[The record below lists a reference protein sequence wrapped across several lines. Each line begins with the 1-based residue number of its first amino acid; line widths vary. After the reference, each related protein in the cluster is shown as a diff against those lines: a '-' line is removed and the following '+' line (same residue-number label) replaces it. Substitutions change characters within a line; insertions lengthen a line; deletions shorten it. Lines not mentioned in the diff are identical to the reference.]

1 VEINGEKCI
10 ITNELPIIDKVT
22 QGGEEPMDQKT
33 ILVIE
38 DDDIVAQT
46 IEHCLR
52 REGFRVI
59 LGQSGVEGLQLAR
72 RHQPN
77 LVVLDIIMPG
87 MDGLTV
93 CRQMRQDTIISE
105 TPVLMLTAKTGD
117 EDKVKGF
124 LAGAD
129 DYLSK
134 PFNVDE
140 FILRVR
146 AILRR
151 TESHRP
157 GSSRSNRVPISNE
170 NNQSDLLNIRGYQL
184 DTRTYELTIPDKGK
198 IRLTPIQYDLLFHLM
213 RHAGEVFSPTRL
225 LDEVWNYPL
234 DSGSPDLV
242 RVHIKNLR
250 ERVEIDPKE
259 PAFIETVPGFGYT
272 IRGIK

>member
-1 VEINGEKCI
+1 
-10 ITNELPIIDKVT
+10 
-22 QGGEEPMDQKT
+22 MDQKT

-52 REGFRVI
+52 RENFRVI
-59 LGQSGVEGLQLAR
+59 LAQSGVEGLQLCR

-93 CRQMRQDTIISE
+93 CRQMRQDPMIE
-105 TPVLMLTAKTGD
+105 DTPVLMLTAKTRD

-151 TESHRP
+151 TEGHRSHARP
-157 GSSRSNRVPISNE
+157 RNSVLPNGDETKADVIEIN
-170 NNQSDLLNIRGYQL
+170 GYSL
-184 DTRTYELTIPDKGK
+184 DTRTFELETPEKGK
-198 IRLTPIQYDLLFHLM
+198 IRLTP
-213 RHAGEVFSPTRL
+213 
-225 LDEVWNYPL
+225 
-234 DSGSPDLV
+234 
-242 RVHIKNLR
+242 
-250 ERVEIDPKE
+250 DP
-259 PAFIETVPGFGYT
+259 I
-272 IRGIK
+272 

>member
-1 VEINGEKCI
+1 
-10 ITNELPIIDKVT
+10 
-22 QGGEEPMDQKT
+22 MDQKS

-52 REGFRVI
+52 RENFRVI
-59 LGQSGVEGLQLAR
+59 LARTGIEGLQLAK
-72 RHQPN
+72 RHFPN

-87 MDGLTV
+87 MDGLIV
-93 CRQMRQDTIISE
+93 CQEMRADPNIADVPI
-105 TPVLMLTAKTGD
+105 LILTARTKD

-124 LAGAD
+124 MAGAD
-129 DYLSK
+129 DYLCK
-134 PFNVDE
+134 PFNIDE

-151 TESHRP
+151 TTPHKNEEL
-157 GSSRSNRVPISNE
+157 GSTPLQVK
-170 NNQSDLLNIRGYQL
+170 GYKL
-184 DTRTYELTIPDKGK
+184 DTRTFELFIPGGK
-198 IRLTPIQYDLLFHLM
+198 KVYLTPIQYDLLLHLM
-213 RHAGEVFSPTRL
+213 RHSGEVFSPNRL

-250 ERVEIDPKE
+250 ERVELDPKL
-259 PAFIETVPGFGYT
+259 PTFIETVPGFGYT
-272 IRGIK
+272 IREEKI

>member
-1 VEINGEKCI
+1 VDSKS
-10 ITNELPIIDKVT
+10 
-22 QGGEEPMDQKT
+22 

-38 DDDIVAQT
+38 DDDIVSQT

-52 REGFRVI
+52 RENFRVI
-59 LGQSGVEGLQLAR
+59 LARNGIEGLQLIR
-72 RHQPN
+72 RHVPD
-77 LVVLDIIMPG
+77 LVVLDLIMPG

-93 CRQMRQDTIISE
+93 CRELRADPVISDV
-105 TPVLMLTAKTGD
+105 PVLILTARTKD

-134 PFNVDE
+134 PFNLEE

-151 TESHRP
+151 TESHRLA
-157 GSSRSNRVPISNE
+157 GARGNRKLATKQGNSTSTIEVRN
-170 NNQSDLLNIRGYQL
+170 YVL
-184 DTRTYELTIPDKGK
+184 DTRTFELTIPGKEK

-213 RHAGEVFSPTRL
+213 SYAGEVFSPGRL
-225 LDEVWNYPL
+225 LDEVWNYPI

-250 ERVEIDPKE
+250 ERIEIDPKD
-259 PAFIETVPGFGYT
+259 PKFIETVSGFGYT
-272 IRGIK
+272 IKGEE

>member
-1 VEINGEKCI
+1 
-10 ITNELPIIDKVT
+10 
-22 QGGEEPMDQKT
+22 MDQKT

-52 REGFRVI
+52 RENFRVI
-59 LGQSGVEGLQLAR
+59 LGQSGGEGLQLAR

-87 MDGLTV
+87 MDGLAV
-93 CRQMRQDTIISE
+93 CRQMRQDAVIAD
-105 TPVLMLTAKTGD
+105 TPVLMLTAKTSD
-117 EDKVKGF
+117 EDKVRGF

-151 TESHRP
+151 TESHHMGTGRTGRKP
-157 GSSRSNRVPISNE
+157 AADTAGAEIIE
-170 NNQSDLLNIRGYQL
+170 IKGYQL
-184 DTRTYELTIPDKGK
+184 DTRTFELTIPDKGK

-213 RHAGEVFSPTRL
+213 RHSGEVFSPNRL

-250 ERVEIDPKE
+250 ERVENDPKD
-259 PAFIETVPGFGYT
+259 PTFIETVPGFGYT
-272 IRGIK
+272 VREKKE

>member
-1 VEINGEKCI
+1 
-10 ITNELPIIDKVT
+10 
-22 QGGEEPMDQKT
+22 MDSKS

-38 DDDIVAQT
+38 DDDIVSQT

-52 REGFRVI
+52 RENFRVI
-59 LGQSGVEGLQLAR
+59 LARNGVEGLQLVK
-72 RHQPN
+72 RHIPD

-93 CRQMRQDTIISE
+93 CREMRADPQVSDI
-105 TPVLMLTAKTGD
+105 PVLILTARTKD

-134 PFNVDE
+134 PFNIEE
-140 FILRVR
+140 FTLRVR

-151 TESHRP
+151 TEAHHS
-157 GSSRSNRVPISNE
+157 STSRSARKAASGSVVASPTLEIK
-170 NNQSDLLNIRGYQL
+170 GYVL
-184 DTRTYELTIPDKGK
+184 DTRTYELTIPGKEK
-198 IRLTPIQYDLLFHLM
+198 IRLTPIQYDLLYHLM
-213 RHAGEVFSPTRL
+213 DHAGEVFSPSRL
-225 LDEVWNYPL
+225 LDEVWNYPM

-250 ERVEIDPKE
+250 ERVETDPKD
-259 PAFIETVPGFGYT
+259 PKFIETVAGFGYT
-272 IRGIK
+272 VKGD

>member
-1 VEINGEKCI
+1 
-10 ITNELPIIDKVT
+10 
-22 QGGEEPMDQKT
+22 MDQKT

-52 REGFRVI
+52 RENFRVI
-59 LGQSGVEGLQLAR
+59 LAQTGIEGLQLAR

-93 CRQMRQDTIISE
+93 CREMRQDPVIAD
-105 TPVLMLTAKTGD
+105 TPVLMLTAKTRD
-117 EDKVKGF
+117 EDKVRGF

-151 TESHRP
+151 TESHRN
-157 GSSRSNRVPISNE
+157 GNGRGVSQAQAAGNSNTDILEIN
-170 NNQSDLLNIRGYQL
+170 GYRL
-184 DTRTYELTIPDKGK
+184 DTRTLELITPKKGR
-198 IRLTPIQYDLLFHLM
+198 IRLTPIQYDLLYHLM
-213 RHAGEVFSPTRL
+213 RHSGEIFSPNRL
-225 LDEVWNYPL
+225 LDEVWNYPS

-250 ERVEIDPKE
+250 ERIESDPKE
-259 PAFIETVPGFGYT
+259 PVFIETIQGFGYT
-272 IRGIK
+272 IRSEK

>member
-1 VEINGEKCI
+1 
-10 ITNELPIIDKVT
+10 
-22 QGGEEPMDQKT
+22 MDQKT

-52 REGFRVI
+52 RENFRVI
-59 LGQSGVEGLQLAR
+59 LAQTGIEGLQLAR

-93 CRQMRQDTIISE
+93 CRQMRQDPTIE
-105 TPVLMLTAKTGD
+105 DTPVLMLTAKSSD
-117 EDKVKGF
+117 EDKVNGF

-151 TESHRP
+151 TEAYRS
-157 GSSRSNRVPISNE
+157 SSRNSHLTPVTDDSRSKVIEIN
-170 NNQSDLLNIRGYQL
+170 GYQL
-184 DTRTYELTIPDKGK
+184 DTRTFELITPNKGK
-198 IRLTPIQYDLLFHLM
+198 IRLTPIQYDLLYHLM
-213 RHAGEVFSPTRL
+213 HHVGEIFSPNRL

-250 ERVEIDPKE
+250 ERIEADPKA

-272 IRGIK
+272 IRNNKQ

>member
-1 VEINGEKCI
+1 MGI
-10 ITNELPIIDKVT
+10 ITTNYRSLAFSLELF
-22 QGGEEPMDQKT
+22 EEGIMDQKT
-33 ILVIE
+33 ILVVE

-52 REGFRVI
+52 RENFRVI
-59 LGQSGVEGLQLAR
+59 LGQTGVEGLQLAR

-93 CRQMRQDTIISE
+93 CRQLRQDPAVAD
-105 TPVLMLTAKTGD
+105 TPVLMLTAKTRD
-117 EDKVKGF
+117 EDKVNGF

-151 TESHRP
+151 TESHRNGNGRGARTP
-157 GSSRSNRVPISNE
+157 QVVDNHK
-170 NNQSDLLNIRGYQL
+170 SDLIEVKNYQL
-184 DTRTYELTIPDKGK
+184 DTRTFELTTPEKGR

-213 RHAGEVFSPTRL
+213 RHTGEIFSPNRL
-225 LDEVWNYPL
+225 LDEVWNYPV

-250 ERVEIDPKE
+250 ERIEADPKA

-272 IRGIK
+272 IRDDK

>member
-1 VEINGEKCI
+1 
-10 ITNELPIIDKVT
+10 
-22 QGGEEPMDQKT
+22 MDHKT

-52 REGFRVI
+52 RENFRVI
-59 LGQSGVEGLQLAR
+59 LAQTGIEGLQLAR
-72 RHQPN
+72 RYQPN

-93 CRQMRQDTIISE
+93 SREMRQDPVIADI
-105 TPVLMLTAKTGD
+105 PVLMLTAKTRD
-117 EDKVKGF
+117 EDKVRGF

-134 PFNVDE
+134 PFNIDE

-151 TESHRP
+151 TESHR
-157 GSSRSNRVPISNE
+157 SSNGRGVNQAQEAGNSNTDILEIN
-170 NNQSDLLNIRGYQL
+170 GYRL
-184 DTRTYELTIPDKGK
+184 DTRTFELTTPKKGK
-198 IRLTPIQYDLLFHLM
+198 IRLTPIQYDLLYHLM
-213 RHAGEVFSPTRL
+213 RHAGEIFSPNRL
-225 LDEVWNYPL
+225 LDEVWNYPS

-250 ERVEIDPKE
+250 ERIESDPKE
-259 PAFIETVPGFGYT
+259 PVFIETIPGFGYT
-272 IRGIK
+272 IRSEK

>member
-1 VEINGEKCI
+1 
-10 ITNELPIIDKVT
+10 
-22 QGGEEPMDQKT
+22 MDQRT
-33 ILVIE
+33 ILVVE

-52 REGFRVI
+52 RENYRVI
-59 LGQSGVEGLQLAR
+59 LAQTGIEGLQLTR
-72 RHQPN
+72 RHLPN

-93 CRQMRQDTIISE
+93 CREMRQDPTIAEI
-105 TPVLMLTAKTGD
+105 PVLMLTAKIRD
-117 EDKVKGF
+117 EDKIKGF
-124 LAGAD
+124 QAGAD

-140 FILRVR
+140 FTLRVR

-151 TESHRP
+151 TSSHRGGNFRWDHSAQKGEGP
-157 GSSRSNRVPISNE
+157 K
-170 NNQSDLLNIRGYQL
+170 SDLIEINDFQLN
-184 DTRTYELTIPDKGK
+184 TRSFEVQTPDKGK
-198 IRLTPIQYDLLFHLM
+198 VRLTPIQYDLLYHLM
-213 RHAGEVFSPTRL
+213 RHTGEIFSPSRL

-250 ERVEIDPKE
+250 ERIETDPKE
-259 PAFIETVPGFGYT
+259 PTFIETVPGFGYT
-272 IRGIK
+272 IRSHK

>member
-1 VEINGEKCI
+1 
-10 ITNELPIIDKVT
+10 
-22 QGGEEPMDQKT
+22 MDQKT

-38 DDDIVAQT
+38 DDEIISQT

-52 REGFRVI
+52 RENFRVI
-59 LGQSGVEGLQLAR
+59 QANAGVEGLQLTR
-72 RHQPN
+72 RHFPN
-77 LVVLDIIMPG
+77 LVILDIVMPG

-93 CRQMRQDTIISE
+93 CRQMRQDPLIAD
-105 TPVLMLTAKTGD
+105 TPVLMLTSKSKD
-117 EDKVKGF
+117 EDKVQGF

-151 TESHRP
+151 TDFVRNSYGH
-157 GSSRSNRVPISNE
+157 GNSSYQSMNE
-170 NNQSDLLNIRGYQL
+170 NKIDFIEIKGFRL
-184 DTRTYELTIPDKGK
+184 DTHTFELITHQKGK

-213 RHAGEVFSPTRL
+213 RHKGEIFSPSRL

-250 ERVEIDPKE
+250 ERIESDPKE
-259 PAFIETVPGFGYT
+259 PSFIETVPGFGYT
-272 IRGIK
+272 IRDEKAK

>member
-1 VEINGEKCI
+1 
-10 ITNELPIIDKVT
+10 
-22 QGGEEPMDQKT
+22 MDSKS

-38 DDDIVAQT
+38 DDDIVSQT

-52 REGFRVI
+52 RENFRVI
-59 LGQSGVEGLQLAR
+59 LARNGIEGLQLVH
-72 RHQPN
+72 RHLPD

-93 CRQMRQDTIISE
+93 CREMRADPQVSDI
-105 TPVLMLTAKTGD
+105 PVLILTARAKD

-134 PFNVDE
+134 PFNIEE
-140 FILRVR
+140 FTLRVR

-151 TESHRP
+151 TEVHH
-157 GSSRSNRVPISNE
+157 SSSTRSNRKNTNGQVTGSPTLSIK
-170 NNQSDLLNIRGYQL
+170 GYTL
-184 DTRTYELTIPDKGK
+184 DTRTYELTIPGKEK
-198 IRLTPIQYDLLFHLM
+198 IRLTPIQYDLLYHLM
-213 RHAGEVFSPTRL
+213 NHAGEVFSPSRL

-250 ERVEIDPKE
+250 ERVEADPKE
-259 PAFIETVPGFGYT
+259 PKFIETVAGFGYT
-272 IRGIK
+272 IKGD

>member
-1 VEINGEKCI
+1 
-10 ITNELPIIDKVT
+10 
-22 QGGEEPMDQKT
+22 MDSKS

-38 DDDIVAQT
+38 DDDIVSQT

-52 REGFRVI
+52 RENFRVI
-59 LGQSGVEGLQLAR
+59 LARNGVEGLQLVR
-72 RHQPN
+72 RHVPD

-87 MDGLTV
+87 MDGLSV
-93 CRQMRQDTIISE
+93 CREMRADPVVSDI
-105 TPVLMLTAKTGD
+105 PVLILTARTKD

-134 PFNVDE
+134 PFNIEE
-140 FILRVR
+140 FVLRVR

-151 TESHRP
+151 TEAHRP
-157 GSSRSNRVPISNE
+157 GAGTRTNRKTALGESGSSATLTIK
-170 NNQSDLLNIRGYQL
+170 GYIL
-184 DTRTYELTIPDKGK
+184 DTRTFELTIPGKEK

-213 RHAGEVFSPTRL
+213 SHEGEVFSPNRL
-225 LDEVWNYPL
+225 LDEVWNYPM

-250 ERVEIDPKE
+250 ERVEVDPKD
-259 PAFIETVPGFGYT
+259 PKFIETVSGFGYT
-272 IRGIK
+272 IKGD

>member
-1 VEINGEKCI
+1 
-10 ITNELPIIDKVT
+10 
-22 QGGEEPMDQKT
+22 MDQKT

-52 REGFRVI
+52 RENFRVI
-59 LGQSGVEGLQLAR
+59 LAQSGVEGLQLCR

-93 CRQMRQDTIISE
+93 CRQMRQDPMIDE
-105 TPVLMLTAKTGD
+105 TPVLMLTAKTRD

-124 LAGAD
+124 MAGAD

-151 TESHRP
+151 TEGHRSHARLRNNDQTS
-157 GSSRSNRVPISNE
+157 GEEVKADVIEIS
-170 NNQSDLLNIRGYQL
+170 GYIL
-184 DTRTYELTIPDKGK
+184 DTRTFELETPMKGK

-213 RHAGEVFSPTRL
+213 RHAGEIFSPNRL

-250 ERVEIDPKE
+250 ERIENDPKA

-272 IRGIK
+272 IRAETKNE

>member
-1 VEINGEKCI
+1 
-10 ITNELPIIDKVT
+10 
-22 QGGEEPMDQKT
+22 MDSKS

-38 DDDIVAQT
+38 DDDIVSQT

-52 REGFRVI
+52 RENFRVI
-59 LGQSGVEGLQLAR
+59 LARNGVEGLQLVR
-72 RHQPN
+72 RHIPD

-87 MDGLTV
+87 MDGLSV
-93 CRQMRQDTIISE
+93 CREMRADALVSDV
-105 TPVLMLTAKTGD
+105 PVLILTARTKD

-134 PFNVDE
+134 PFNIEE

-151 TESHRP
+151 TESHHSSL
-157 GSSRSNRVPISNE
+157 GSRSNRKISGGEVFN
-170 NNQSDLLNIRGYQL
+170 SPTIDIKGYIL
-184 DTRTYELTIPDKGK
+184 DTRTYELTIPGKEK

-213 RHAGEVFSPTRL
+213 SHAGEVFSPSRL
-225 LDEVWNYPL
+225 LDEVWNYPT

-250 ERVEIDPKE
+250 ERVEADPKD
-259 PAFIETVPGFGYT
+259 PKFIETVSGFGYT
-272 IRGIK
+272 IKGD

>member
-1 VEINGEKCI
+1 
-10 ITNELPIIDKVT
+10 
-22 QGGEEPMDQKT
+22 MDQKT

-59 LGQSGVEGLQLAR
+59 LGQSGIEGLQLTR

-93 CRQMRQDTIISE
+93 CRQMRQDPAISE
-105 TPVLMLTAKTGD
+105 TPVLMLTAKTSD

-151 TESHRP
+151 TESHRTS
-157 GSSRSNRVPISNE
+157 SSRSSRQPVAIESSH
-170 NNQSDLLNIRGYQL
+170 SDLLEVRGYQL
-184 DTRTYELTIPDKGK
+184 DTRKFELLIPNRGR

-213 RHAGEVFSPTRL
+213 RHVGEVFSPNRL
-225 LDEVWNYPL
+225 LDEVWNYPI

-250 ERVEIDPKE
+250 ERIEIDPKE
-259 PAFIETVPGFGYT
+259 PSFIETVPGFGYT
-272 IRGIK
+272 IRNEK

>member
-1 VEINGEKCI
+1 
-10 ITNELPIIDKVT
+10 
-22 QGGEEPMDQKT
+22 MDQKT

-52 REGFRVI
+52 RENFRVI
-59 LGQSGVEGLQLAR
+59 LGQTGIEGLQLAR

-93 CRQMRQDTIISE
+93 CRQLRQDPLIAD
-105 TPVLMLTAKTGD
+105 TPVLMLTAKSRD

-134 PFNVDE
+134 PFNIDE

-151 TESHRP
+151 TESHH
-157 GSSRSNRVPISNE
+157 GGRVGHAAPVAANE
-170 NNQSDLLNIRGYQL
+170 SVSDLIAINDYQL
-184 DTRTYELTIPDKGK
+184 DTRTFELI
-198 IRLTPIQYDLLFHLM
+198 Y
-213 RHAGEVFSPTRL
+213 
-225 LDEVWNYPL
+225 
-234 DSGSPDLV
+234 
-242 RVHIKNLR
+242 
-250 ERVEIDPKE
+250 
-259 PAFIETVPGFGYT
+259 FIT
-272 IRGIK
+272 